1 MHQISYFHMFSRKH
15 IQVHRIAILDNDG
28 YIYIVGIPL
37 LLDTNCYMQELMSFC
52 LHTVSYTDIGSVKTK
67 SRDKVKQPTCDQ
79 WLTEIPRP

>member
-37 LLDTNCYMQELMSFC
+37 LLDTNCLYAGNDVIL
-52 LHTVSYTDIGSVKTK
+52 
-67 SRDKVKQPTCDQ
+67 PTHCK
-79 WLTEIPRP
+79 LY